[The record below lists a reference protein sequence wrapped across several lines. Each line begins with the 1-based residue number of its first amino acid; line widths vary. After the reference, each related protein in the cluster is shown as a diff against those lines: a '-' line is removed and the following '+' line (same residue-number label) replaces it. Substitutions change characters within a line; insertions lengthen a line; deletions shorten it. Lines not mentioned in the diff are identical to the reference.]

1 MISDRELLESMV
13 EQNRELKKR
22 LKASS
27 RVSWSLVLGY
37 IIIIIYTVTLIAI
50 R

>member
-1 MISDRELLESMV
+1 MTDREILETV
-13 EQNRELKKR
+13 VKQNRELKKR
-22 LKASS
+22 LKTTSIGFWA
-27 RVSWSLVLGY
+27 LVLGY

>member
-22 LKASS
+22 LKTASK
-27 RVSWSLVLGY
+27 VSWSLVLGY

-50 R
+50 S